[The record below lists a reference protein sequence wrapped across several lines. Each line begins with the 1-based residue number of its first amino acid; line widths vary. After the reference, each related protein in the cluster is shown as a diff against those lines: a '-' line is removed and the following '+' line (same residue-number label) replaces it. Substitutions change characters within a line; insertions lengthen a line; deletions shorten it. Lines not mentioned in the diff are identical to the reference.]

1 MMNNMRDRKRKDT
14 GETSSIAG
22 EYDLPP
28 RMRSKVLYGRIKL
41 LSVVTIVFIV
51 SYFYLS
57 YFRNHFYALLAD
69 EGYIFYEAKR
79 ILAGQIIYK
88 DFFQLLPP
96 GDFYLLALIFKVF
109 GTSYAVGMETAVIM
123 QSMVNTL
130 LFYLGYKAI
139 KSWHAILLPL
149 FFPIPGFL
157 NFMQYSHYW
166 SSMLFLFIALSFY
179 LGYLE
184 QNRKIYLYATGFF
197 IGITGLFLQT
207 TGVYA
212 TLLLLLVF
220 VLEDKNKAGF
230 AKKLILFVFSI
241 SLPLIITFGYITWKG
256 ALFDFIKEQYLAI
269 SIYAEAGTFN
279 PIQLYFS
286 RLGYAMFPYGLLF
299 ISFSSIAVIA
309 GIILIL
315 FRNRIS
321 NSTKIIFAGDIV
333 QTLTSS
339 SRMDS
344 DHILM
349 NCAMALVILL
359 LFVKWMVGN
368 ADRLSRV
375 LHRLLKYAFDV
386 ATVAGV
392 AWCLLIMYTNIVNRY
407 EQAYSIDMNGTRLW
421 TYNKQQVWEINEF
434 FPKVESI
441 LQGKKNV
448 FVYPYC
454 PLVYFIYKFN
464 NPTFTDFF
472 LTTWGVPDY
481 GEYSF
486 NRAIQDL
493 IRHKTQYIVY
503 CDWPHNYLNHIL
515 ALENKQYHVNILDK
529 FISDNYTSIL
539 NVNDLVLYKKR

>member
-1 MMNNMRDRKRKDT
+1 MVNSLRNQDRTEKIEARPT
-14 GETSSIAG
+14 GGEHASI
-22 EYDLPP
+22 P
-28 RMRSKVLYGRIKL
+28 RMRSTALYRKVKL
-41 LSVVTIVFIV
+41 LSVCIIVFMA

-79 ILAGQIIYK
+79 ILAGQVIYK

-109 GTSYAVGMETAVIM
+109 GMSYTVGMETAVVM
-123 QSMVNTL
+123 QSTVNAL

-166 SSMLFLFIALSFY
+166 SSMLFLFIALSLF

-184 QNRKIYLYATGFF
+184 GNREIYLYATGFF
-197 IGITGLFLQT
+197 VGITGLFLQT

-220 VLEDKNKAGF
+220 VLEDKNKSGF
-230 AKKLILFVFSI
+230 AKKLLLFVFSI

-256 ALFDFIKEQYLAI
+256 ALFDFIKEQYFVI
-269 SIYAEAGTFN
+269 RIYAEAGTFN

-309 GIILIL
+309 GIILII

-321 NSTKIIFAGDIV
+321 HSTKIIFAGDII

-339 SRMDS
+339 SRMDV

-349 NCAMALVILL
+349 NSAMSLVIIL
-359 LFVKWMVGN
+359 LFVKWIVGH
-368 ADRLSRV
+368 ADRLSGIFHKV
-375 LHRLLKYAFDV
+375 LQYAFKIAV
-386 ATVAGV
+386 LAGIV
-392 AWCLLIMYTNIVNRY
+392 WCLLMMYTNIVNRY
-407 EQAYSIDMNGTRLW
+407 EHSYTIDMDGIRLW
-421 TYNKQQVWEINEF
+421 TYNKTQVWEINEF

-441 LQGKKNV
+441 LQGQKNV

-454 PLVYFIYKFN
+454 PLVYFLYRFN

-486 NRAIQDL
+486 NRALQEL
-493 IRHKTQYIVY
+493 IRNKTQYIIY

-529 FISDNYTSIL
+529 FISNNFTSIL
-539 NVNDLVLYKKR
+539 NVNDLILYKKR